1 MLRRLYDWTMNLA
14 AHPHAIWWLAGLT
27 AAESIFFPIP
37 PDILIIPMILA
48 AREKTWR
55 IVAIVTTAS
64 VVGGAIGYGIG
75 YFFYEGVGKPIIE
88 FYGYGAKYDVFQS
101 WYQEFGAWIVGAG
114 GFTPIPYKVITI
126 ASGVAQL
133 DIVTF
138 MVVSFLSRGARF
150 LIVAALLWKFGE
162 PIRNFIEARLGLL
175 TGLFF
180 GLLLAGFLAV
190 KLLA

>member
-1 MLRRLYDWTMNLA
+1 MIRRLYDWTMNLA

-37 PDILIIPMILA
+37 PDVLIIPMVLA
-48 AREKTWR
+48 ARNQAWR

-64 VVGGAIGYGIG
+64 VFGGLVGYGIG

-88 FYGYGAKYDVFQS
+88 FYGYGAKYAVFQS
-101 WYQEFGAWIVGAG
+101 WYQEYGAWIVGAG
-114 GFTPIPYKVITI
+114 GFTPVPYKVITI

-133 DIVTF
+133 DLPTF
-138 MVVSFLSRGARF
+138 TIVSFLSRGARF

-162 PIRNFIEARLGLL
+162 PIRTFIEARLALL
-175 TGLFF
+175 AALFF
-180 GLLLAGFLAV
+180 ALLLGGFLAL
-190 KLLA
+190 KFLI

>member
-37 PDILIIPMILA
+37 PDVLIIPMVLA
-48 AREKTWR
+48 ARDRAWR

-64 VVGGAIGYGIG
+64 VLGGLVGYGIG

-88 FYGYGAKYDVFQS
+88 FYGYGAKYAVFQS
-101 WYQEFGAWIVGAG
+101 WYQEYGAWIVGAG
-114 GFTPIPYKVITI
+114 GFTPVPYKVITI

-133 DIVTF
+133 DLPTFTIV
-138 MVVSFLSRGARF
+138 SLLSRGARF

-162 PIRNFIEARLGLL
+162 PIRTFIEARLALL
-175 TGLFF
+175 AALFF
-180 GLLLAGFLAV
+180 ALLLGGFLAL
-190 KLLA
+190 KFLT

>member
-37 PDILIIPMILA
+37 PDVLIVPMVLA
-48 AREKTWR
+48 ARDQAWR
-55 IVAIVTTAS
+55 IVAIVTAAS
-64 VVGGAIGYGIG
+64 VIGGLIGYAVG
-75 YFFYEGVGKPIIE
+75 YFFYEGVGKPIID
-88 FYGYGAKYDVFQS
+88 FYGYGAKYGVFQS
-101 WYQEFGAWIVGAG
+101 RYQEYGAWIVGAG

-133 DIVTF
+133 DLGTF
-138 MVVSFLSRGARF
+138 TVVSVLSRGARF

-162 PIRNFIEARLGLL
+162 PIRTFVEARLGLL
-175 TGLFF
+175 AGLFF
-180 GLLLAGFLAV
+180 ALLLGGFIAIKYLA
-190 KLLA
+190 